1 MSALN
6 QSDRTIDGLN
16 NQDTADLNI
25 TNRILIDG
33 NAGSLQFLYADATG
47 IAEWKTFRPTDIN
60 VDISKITNA
69 QLTNKAITING
80 VSVDLGASGTIQT
93 QTLTATTPLVITG
106 DNIALDY
113 DATLTK
119 ISDELSVA
127 KVPNQLT
134 AGTNITFS
142 SGTTYDG
149 SAGITIS
156 ATDTNTTYTGGDGIS
171 IGGTT
176 IETKI
181 DEDTIDYDGGGTMS
195 VQKVPQN
202 LTAGSNISFSTGSTY
217 NGGTAI
223 TISSTDTNTT
233 YAGGNNISI
242 DTSANPDEIDLD
254 TSISSMTSIAFKTD
268 TTTTSITGNTT
279 ANKETAGTYL
289 DLTSETNCIAPYTS
303 YFVYDPSSADFDTL
317 STSYASVFSGGTI
330 TSQITAKS
338 TAYEIQTQIYNY
350 TSTSNR
356 TLYLRLVGAG
366 GTEWSS
372 DTNEGGYGTGTRN
385 TEREVHRADETDK
398 QVINMSWYVSGL
410 TAGNTYTFTLQAK
423 TSGTANYVVAGGSYP
438 ACIMRTIAMTTSSG
452 GGGGGA

>member
-33 NAGSLQFLYADATG
+33 NEGSLQFLYADATG

-80 VSVDLGASGTIQT
+80 VSVDLGASGTIPT

-106 DNIALDY
+106 DNLALDT
-113 DATLTK
+113 DTTLTK

-149 SAGITIS
+149 SSAITINS
-156 ATDTNTTYTGGDGIS
+156 TDTNTTYTGGNGIDVD
-171 IGGTT
+171 GTT
-176 IETKI
+176 IEAVP
-181 DEDTIDYDGGGTMS
+181 DEDTLDFNGS
-195 VQKVPQN
+195 NELAVQKVPNN

-268 TTTTSITGNTT
+268 STTTSITGNTT

-289 DLTSETNCIAPYTS
+289 DLTQDTNCIAPYKS
-303 YFVYDPSSADFDTL
+303 YKVYDPSSADFDTL
-317 STSYASVFSGGTI
+317 STSYANVFSGGAI
-330 TSQITAKS
+330 TSTITAKS
-338 TAYEIQTQIYNY
+338 TAYEIQVQIYNY

-356 TLYLRLVGAG
+356 TFYLRLVGAG

-372 DTNEGGYGTGTRN
+372 DTNKGGYGTGTRN
-385 TEREVHRADETDK
+385 TEREIHRADETDK
-398 QVINMSWYVSGL
+398 QVVNMSWYVSGL
-410 TAGNTYTFTLQAK
+410 TAGNSYTFQLQAK
-423 TSGTANYVVAGGSYP
+423 TSGTTNYAVAGGSYP
-438 ACIMRTIAMTTSSG
+438 ACIMRTIAMTTSG
-452 GGGGGA
+452 GGV